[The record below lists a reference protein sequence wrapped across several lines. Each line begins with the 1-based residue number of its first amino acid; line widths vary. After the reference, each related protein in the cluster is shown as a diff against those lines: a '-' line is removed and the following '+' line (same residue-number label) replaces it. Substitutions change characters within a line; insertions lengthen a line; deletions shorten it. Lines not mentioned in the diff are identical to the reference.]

1 MWRSLSTASP
11 PSKLVSTNR
20 DKHTW
25 FCARFTA
32 ADQKILCY
40 RWIYLAEQLDA
51 VRKDRTW
58 GSSSIFTSPLDVSR
72 RINNGYLNDR
82 VANTDQTIA
91 VSKVVLMFWKI
102 LFINFSSAI
111 WLRA

>member
-1 MWRSLSTASP
+1 M
-11 PSKLVSTNR
+11 
-20 DKHTW
+20 
-25 FCARFTA
+25 
-32 ADQKILCY
+32 
-40 RWIYLAEQLDA
+40 LAEGIELEIA
-51 VRKDRTW
+51 SCRT
-58 GSSSIFTSPLDVSR
+58 SSIFASTLDVSR

-82 VANTDQTIA
+82 VVNTDQTIA